1 MGKSSKGFD
10 SLYKNLND
18 NQKLAVDSI
27 EGPVMLIAGPGTG
40 KTQTLTMRIAN
51 ILLKTD
57 SPPDSILALT
67 FTESGVRA
75 MRERLLS
82 IIGNTSY
89 YINIH
94 TFHSFASEV
103 IQSNPDEFIIATEIE
118 PLSDLERIHIFKEI
132 FDELDLKILKPFNSK
147 YYYLRTAISKIQN
160 LKREGIDT
168 NEYQKLISESDEMP
182 VKDKEKNEE
191 LLKIFDLYQK
201 KLKDYGRYDFEDM
214 INFVIEKFK
223 TSPTLLQKY
232 QERFQYFLVDE
243 FQDTNSAQAE
253 LLYQLSSYWDPNPNL
268 FVVGDDDQSI
278 YRFQGASIEN
288 IIEFNNKYPNATKIS
303 LTENYR
309 SVQKILDSAEK
320 VISKNKLRIS
330 TELKISK
337 NQKSKVKKEKK
348 ENCIAVGE
356 FSTSYTENHF
366 IAQEIKKLLESGEK
380 PNEIAVIYRNNSDA
394 EDISDMFSRMGIE
407 YTLEGGENVL
417 ESGVIVRLLHILKV
431 IYKVRSKDEDLELFT
446 LLNYEFLKI
455 KGLDVLKLSRFA
467 SSRKL
472 NLFEAISHSE
482 IAEANISDIE
492 TIKSLY
498 EKIILWNEHSANTT
512 FIKFLEKVMDES
524 GYLNWILNKENS
536 YELLNKLNSFLSEAK
551 RLNYSKKNLSLETFL
566 QYLDLMIENGLGIS
580 EKTIDVETKAVK
592 LTTAHKSKGL
602 EFKHVFIP
610 KFMDKK
616 WGNAVNRD
624 LIKLPASIL
633 KTIDLSN
640 EKAIKNQ
647 LEEDERRLFFVVL
660 TRAKENITITSAKSN
675 QTAKYQKSGTQ
686 SMFLHEIPSEEVNQI
701 DIQNHEQSASEI
713 LRQILSPYQSE
724 EVSVEEKEF
733 LKDSLKN
740 FKISASSLN
749 SYIECPYKFKLEYLF
764 KTPQNK
770 TRSLILGSAVHSS
783 LEKANKEIKLKKPVL
798 VEKLLS
804 DFTDALKLEILN
816 DQEFLEIE
824 NEGHSILKI
833 YHETYKHEFYCE
845 VETSLFHVEKFF
857 GWGFSRPLLDN
868 RIHLQG
874 KVDKIEILNAESK
887 EIKITDY
894 KTGKPKSRNEI
905 LGDTKNSDAAQ
916 YRQLLFYK
924 LLIDLDTTFN
934 YKVREVELDY
944 IGHRTSNPK
953 RENFT
958 INDADVESLKETIRK
973 VTEDIRNL
981 KFEKTQD
988 TSVCQMCRFKFH
1000 CWPDGIPASN
1010 NVQLDIG
1017 I

>member
-1 MGKSSKGFD
+1 MKDAKSFD
-10 SLYKNLND
+10 LLYKSLND
-18 NQKLAVDSI
+18 GQRLAVDSI

-57 SPPDSILALT
+57 ASPDSILALT

-89 YINIH
+89 YVNIH

-132 FDELDLKILKPFNSK
+132 FDELDLEILKPFNSK
-147 YYYLRTAISKIQN
+147 YYYLKTAISKIQN

-168 NEYQKLISESDEMP
+168 KEYKKIISESEEMLQ
-182 VKDKEKNEE
+182 KDIDKNVE
-191 LLKIFDLYQK
+191 LYKIYELYQS
-201 KLKDYGRYDFEDM
+201 KLKSYGRYDFEDM

-223 TSPTLLQKY
+223 TSPALLQKY

-243 FQDTNSAQAE
+243 FQDTNFSQAE

-288 IIEFNNKYPNATKIS
+288 IIEFNKKYPNSLKIS

-309 SVQKILDSAEK
+309 SNQRIIDSAES
-320 VISKNKLRIS
+320 VIAKNKLRIS
-330 TELKISK
+330 TALKIDK
-337 NQKSKVKKEKK
+337 NQKSKIKEAGNDK
-348 ENCIAVGE
+348 CISYGE

-366 IAQEIKKLLESGEK
+366 IAQEVKKLIESGEK
-380 PNEIAVIYRNNSDA
+380 PNEIAIIYRNNSDA
-394 EDISDMFSRMGIE
+394 KDIADMFSRMGIE

-417 ESGVIVRLLHILKV
+417 ESGLIIRLMHILKV
-431 IYKVRSKDEDLELFT
+431 ILKIRNKSEDIDLFT
-446 LLNYEFLKI
+446 LLNYEFLEI
-455 KGLDVLKLSRFA
+455 KGLDILKLSRFA
-467 SSRKL
+467 STRKL

-482 IAEANISDIE
+482 IAESKIE
-492 TIKSLY
+492 NLKVLKAFF
-498 EKIILWNEHSANTT
+498 EKIVYWNELSANVT
-512 FIKFLEKVMDES
+512 FMKFLEQVIDES
-524 GYLNWILNKENS
+524 GFLNWILNKDNS

-551 RLNYSKKNLSLETFL
+551 RLNYSKKNLSLEVFL
-566 QYLDLMIENGLGIS
+566 NYVDLMVDNGLGIS

-616 WGNAVNRD
+616 WGNAINRD
-624 LIKLPASIL
+624 LVKLPTSIL

-675 QTAKYQKSGTQ
+675 QTAKYQKIASP
-686 SMFLHEIPSEEVNQI
+686 SMFLYEIPNENINAI
-701 DIQNHEQSASEI
+701 DIQKHEESASEI
-713 LRQILSPYQSE
+713 LKQILTPYKTE
-724 EVSVEEKEF
+724 EITIDEKGF

-749 SYIECPYKFKLEYLF
+749 TYLECGYKFKLEYLF
-764 KTPQNK
+764 KTPQQK
-770 TRSLILGSAVHSS
+770 TRSLILGSSVHRA
-783 LEKANKEIKLKKPVL
+783 LEKANKDIQSKKPVL
-798 VEKLLS
+798 IDKVLS
-804 DFTDALKLEILN
+804 DFSESLKSEILN
-816 DQEFLEIE
+816 DKEFSEIE
-824 NEGHSILKI
+824 KEGHSILKI

-845 VETSLFHVEKFF
+845 VENSILHVEKFF

-868 RIHLQG
+868 KIHLQG
-874 KVDKIEILNAESK
+874 KVDKIEILDKSK
-887 EIKITDY
+887 REIKIIDY
-894 KTGKPKSRNEI
+894 KTGMPKSRGEI
-905 LGDTKNSDAAQ
+905 LGETKMTDSGQ

-924 LLIDLDTTFN
+924 LLIDLDDSFKYT
-934 YKVREVELDY
+934 VREVELDY
-944 IGHRTSNPK
+944 IGHRSKKPK
-953 RENFT
+953 RENF
-958 INDADVESLKETIRK
+958 IIKDSDIENLKETIRK
-973 VTEDIRNL
+973 VTADIKSL
-981 KFEKTQD
+981 KFERTTD
-988 TSVCQMCRFKFH
+988 THFCEMCRFKFH
-1000 CWPDGIPASN
+1000 CYPDGVPASKGS
-1010 NVQLDIG
+1010 QLELC
-1017 I
+1017 

>member
-1 MGKSSKGFD
+1 MKDAKSFD
-10 SLYKNLND
+10 LLYKSLND
-18 NQKLAVDSI
+18 GQRLAVDSI

-57 SPPDSILALT
+57 ASPDSILALT

-75 MRERLLS
+75 MRERLIS

-89 YINIH
+89 YISIH

-103 IQSNPDEFIIATEIE
+103 IQLNPDEFIIATEIE

-132 FDELDLKILKPFNSK
+132 FDELDLEILKPFNSK
-147 YYYLRTAISKIQN
+147 YYYLKTAISKIQN

-168 NEYQKLISESDEMP
+168 KEYKKIISESEEMLQ
-182 VKDKEKNEE
+182 KDIDKNVE
-191 LLKIFDLYQK
+191 LYKIYELYQS
-201 KLKDYGRYDFEDM
+201 KLKSYGRYDFEDM

-223 TSPTLLQKY
+223 TSPAILQKY

-243 FQDTNSAQAE
+243 FQDTNFSQAE

-288 IIEFNNKYPNATKIS
+288 IIEFNKKYPNSLKIS

-309 SVQKILDSAEK
+309 SNQRIIDSSES
-320 VISKNKLRIS
+320 VIAKNKLSIS
-330 TELKISK
+330 TALKIDK
-337 NQKSKVKKEKK
+337 NQKSKIKEAGNDK
-348 ENCIAVGE
+348 CISYGE

-366 IAQEIKKLLESGEK
+366 IAQEVKKLIESGEK
-380 PNEIAVIYRNNSDA
+380 PNEIAIIYRNNSDA
-394 EDISDMFSRMGIE
+394 KDIADMFSRMGIE

-417 ESGVIVRLLHILKV
+417 ESGLIIRLMHILKV
-431 IYKVRSKDEDLELFT
+431 ILKIRNKSEDIDLFT
-446 LLNYEFLKI
+446 LLNYEFLEI
-455 KGLDVLKLSRFA
+455 KGLDILKLSRFA
-467 SSRKL
+467 STRKL

-482 IAEANISDIE
+482 IAESKIENI
-492 TIKSLY
+492 KVLKAFF
-498 EKIILWNEHSANTT
+498 EKIVYWNELSANVT
-512 FIKFLEKVMDES
+512 FMKFLEQVIDES
-524 GYLNWILNKENS
+524 GFLNWILNKDNS

-551 RLNYSKKNLSLETFL
+551 RLNYSKKNLSLEVFL
-566 QYLDLMIENGLGIS
+566 NYVDLMVDNGLGIS

-616 WGNAVNRD
+616 WGNAINRD
-624 LIKLPASIL
+624 LVKLPTSIL

-675 QTAKYQKSGTQ
+675 QTAKYQKIASP
-686 SMFLHEIPSEEVNQI
+686 SMFLYEIPNENINAI
-701 DIQNHEQSASEI
+701 DIQKHEESASEI
-713 LRQILSPYQSE
+713 LKQILTPYKTE
-724 EVSVEEKEF
+724 EITIDEKGF

-749 SYIECPYKFKLEYLF
+749 TYLECGYKFKLEYLF
-764 KTPQNK
+764 KTPQQK
-770 TRSLILGSAVHSS
+770 TRSLILGSSVHRA
-783 LEKANKEIKLKKPVL
+783 LEKANKDTQSKKPVL
-798 VEKLLS
+798 IDKVLS
-804 DFTDALKLEILN
+804 DFSESLKSEILN
-816 DQEFLEIE
+816 DKEFSEIE
-824 NEGHSILKI
+824 KEGHSILKI

-845 VETSLFHVEKFF
+845 VENSILHVEKFF

-868 RIHLQG
+868 KIHLQG
-874 KVDKIEILNAESK
+874 KVDKIEILDKSK
-887 EIKITDY
+887 REIKIIDY
-894 KTGKPKSRNEI
+894 KTGMPKSRGEI
-905 LGDTKNSDAAQ
+905 L
-916 YRQLLFYK
+916 
-924 LLIDLDTTFN
+924 
-934 YKVREVELDY
+934 
-944 IGHRTSNPK
+944 
-953 RENFT
+953 
-958 INDADVESLKETIRK
+958 
-973 VTEDIRNL
+973 
-981 KFEKTQD
+981 
-988 TSVCQMCRFKFH
+988 
-1000 CWPDGIPASN
+1000 
-1010 NVQLDIG
+1010 
-1017 I
+1017 

>member
-1 MGKSSKGFD
+1 MKDAKSFD
-10 SLYKNLND
+10 LLYKGLNVD
-18 NQKLAVDSI
+18 QKLAVSSI

-57 SPPDSILALT
+57 ATPDSILALT

-89 YINIH
+89 YVNIH

-132 FDELDLKILKPFNSK
+132 FDKLDLKILKPFNSK

-160 LKREGIDT
+160 LKREGIDI
-168 NEYQKLISESDEMP
+168 NEYKKYISESDEMP
-182 VKDKEKNEE
+182 EKDKEKNVE
-191 LLKIFDLYQK
+191 LSKIYELYES
-201 KLKDYGRYDFEDM
+201 KLKSYGRYDFEDM

-223 TSPTLLQKY
+223 TSPALLQKY

-288 IIEFNNKYPNATKIS
+288 IINFNNKYPDAIKIS
-303 LTENYR
+303 LAENYR

-330 TELKISK
+330 TLLKISK
-337 NQKSKVKKEKK
+337 DQKSNVKKEKK
-348 ENCIAVGE
+348 ENCISFGE

-366 IAQEIKKLLESGEK
+366 IAQEIKKLLEKGEK
-380 PNEIAVIYRNNSDA
+380 PNEIAVIYRNNADS
-394 EDISDMFSRMGIE
+394 EDIADMLSRMGIE

-417 ESGVIVRLLHILKV
+417 ESGIIVRLLHLLRV
-431 IYKVRSKDEDLELFT
+431 IYKIRIKDEDLDLFT
-446 LLNYEFLKI
+446 LLNYEFLDI
-455 KGLDVLKLSRFA
+455 KGLDILKLSRFA
-467 SSRKL
+467 SARKL

-482 IAEANISDIE
+482 IAESKLSDL
-492 TIKSLY
+492 KSLKTLV
-498 EKIILWNEHSANTT
+498 EKITLWNELSANTT

-524 GYLNWILNKENS
+524 GFLNWILNKENS

-551 RLNYSKKNLSLETFL
+551 RLNYSKKNLSLELFL
-566 QYLDLMIENGLGIS
+566 DYVELMVDNGLGIS
-580 EKTIDVETKAVK
+580 EKTVDVETKSVK

-602 EFKHVFIP
+602 EFKYVFIP
-610 KFMDKK
+610 KFIDKK
-616 WGNAVNRD
+616 WGNAINRD

-633 KTIDLSN
+633 KTVDLSN
-640 EKAIKNQ
+640 DKAIKSQ

-660 TRAKENITITSAKSN
+660 TRAKEKITITSAKSN
-675 QTAKYQKSGTQ
+675 QTAKYQKSAIP
-686 SMFLHEIPSEEVNQI
+686 SLFLYEIPDDEIKQI
-701 DIQNHEQSASEI
+701 DIQNHEESASEI
-713 LRQILSPYQSE
+713 LKQILSPHKAE
-724 EVSVEEKEF
+724 EVTVEEKDF

-740 FKISASSLN
+740 FKLSASSLN
-749 SYIECPYKFKLEYLF
+749 SYIACPYKFKLEYLF
-764 KTPQNK
+764 RTPQQK
-770 TRSLILGSAVHSS
+770 IRALILGSAVHSA
-783 LEKANKEIKLKKPVL
+783 LEKANKDIKLKKPVL
-798 VEKLLS
+798 VEKVLS
-804 DFTDALKLEILN
+804 DFSEALKLEILN
-816 DQEFLEIE
+816 DSEFSEIE
-824 NEGHSILKI
+824 KEGHSILKI
-833 YHETYKHEFYCE
+833 YHEAYKEEFYAE
-845 VETSLFHVEKFF
+845 SENNLLHVEKFF

-868 RIHLQG
+868 KIHLQG
-874 KVDKIEILNAESK
+874 KVDKIELLDKTSR
-887 EIKITDY
+887 EIKIVDY

-905 LGDTKNSDAAQ
+905 LGNTQNSDAAQ

-924 LLIDLDTTFN
+924 LLIDLDTTLNF
-934 YKVREVELDY
+934 KVREVELDY
-944 IGHRTSNPK
+944 IGHRSAAPK

-958 INDADVESLKETIRK
+958 ITEKDVESLKETIRK
-973 VTEDIRNL
+973 VTEDIKNL
-981 KFEKTQD
+981 KFEKTTD
-988 TSVCQMCRFKFH
+988 TSVCAMCKFKFH
-1000 CWPDGIPASN
+1000 CWPDGIPAPT
-1010 NVQLDIG
+1010 NVQLNIG
-1017 I
+1017 L

>member
-1 MGKSSKGFD
+1 MKDAKSFD
-10 SLYKNLND
+10 LLYKSLND
-18 NQKLAVDSI
+18 GQRRAVDSI

-57 SPPDSILALT
+57 AVPDSILALT

-75 MRERLLS
+75 MRERLIS

-94 TFHSFASEV
+94 TFHSFASEI

-132 FDELDLKILKPFNSK
+132 FDELDLEILKPFNSK

-168 NEYQKLISESDEMP
+168 KEYKKIISESEEMLQ
-182 VKDKEKNEE
+182 KDIDKNVE
-191 LLKIFDLYQK
+191 LSKIYELYQS
-201 KLKDYGRYDFEDM
+201 KLKSYGRYDFEDM

-223 TSPTLLQKY
+223 TSPALLQKY

-243 FQDTNSAQAE
+243 FQDTNFSQAE

-288 IIEFNNKYPNATKIS
+288 IIEFNKKYPNSLKIS

-309 SVQKILDSAEK
+309 SNQKIIDSAES
-320 VISKNKLRIS
+320 VIAKNKLRIS
-330 TELKISK
+330 TALKIDK
-337 NQKSKVKKEKK
+337 NQKSKIKEAGNDK
-348 ENCIAVGE
+348 CISYGE

-366 IAQEIKKLLESGEK
+366 IAQEVKKLIESGEK
-380 PNEIAVIYRNNSDA
+380 PNEIAIIYRNNSDA
-394 EDISDMFSRMGIE
+394 KDIADMFSRMGIE

-417 ESGVIVRLLHILKV
+417 ESGLIIRLMHILKV
-431 IYKVRSKDEDLELFT
+431 ILKIRNKSEDIDLFT
-446 LLNYEFLKI
+446 LLNYEFLEI
-455 KGLDVLKLSRFA
+455 KGLDILKLSRFA
-467 SSRKL
+467 STRKL

-482 IAEANISDIE
+482 IAESKIE
-492 TIKSLY
+492 NLKVLKAFF
-498 EKIILWNEHSANTT
+498 EKIVYWNELSANVT
-512 FIKFLEKVMDES
+512 FMKFLEQVIDES
-524 GYLNWILNKENS
+524 GFLNWILNKNNS
-536 YELLNKLNSFLSEAK
+536 YELLNKLNSFLSEVK
-551 RLNYSKKNLSLETFL
+551 RLNYSKKNLSLEVFL
-566 QYLDLMIENGLGIS
+566 NYVDLMVDNGLGIS

-616 WGNAVNRD
+616 WGNAINRD
-624 LIKLPASIL
+624 LVKLPTSIL

-675 QTAKYQKSGTQ
+675 QTAKYQKIASP
-686 SMFLHEIPSEEVNQI
+686 SMFLYEIPNENINAI
-701 DIQNHEQSASEI
+701 DIQKHEESASEI
-713 LRQILSPYQSE
+713 LKQILTPYKTE
-724 EVSVEEKEF
+724 EITIDEKGF

-749 SYIECPYKFKLEYLF
+749 TYLECGYKFKLEYLF
-764 KTPQNK
+764 KTPQQK
-770 TRSLILGSAVHSS
+770 TRSLILGSSVHRA
-783 LEKANKEIKLKKPVL
+783 LEKANKDIQSKKPVL
-798 VEKLLS
+798 IDKVLS
-804 DFTDALKLEILN
+804 DFSESLKSEILN
-816 DQEFLEIE
+816 DKEFSEIE
-824 NEGHSILKI
+824 KEGHSILKI

-845 VETSLFHVEKFF
+845 VENSILHVEKFF

-868 RIHLQG
+868 KIHLQG
-874 KVDKIEILNAESK
+874 KVDKIEILDKSK
-887 EIKITDY
+887 REIKIIDY
-894 KTGKPKSRNEI
+894 KTGMPKSRGEI
-905 LGDTKNSDAAQ
+905 LGETKMTDSGQ
-916 YRQLLFYK
+916 FRQLLFYK
-924 LLIDLDTTFN
+924 LLIDLDDSFKYT
-934 YKVREVELDY
+934 VREVELDY
-944 IGHRTSNPK
+944 IGHRSGKPK
-953 RENFT
+953 RENF
-958 INDADVESLKETIRK
+958 IIKDSDIESLKETIRK
-973 VTEDIRNL
+973 VTADIKNL
-981 KFEKTQD
+981 KFERTTD
-988 TSVCQMCRFKFH
+988 THFCEMCRFKFH
-1000 CWPDGIPASN
+1000 CYPDGVPASKGS
-1010 NVQLDIG
+1010 QLELC
-1017 I
+1017 

>member
-1 MGKSSKGFD
+1 MKDFD
-10 SLYKNLND
+10 LLYKGLND
-18 NQKLAVDSI
+18 SQRLAVDSI

-57 SPPDSILALT
+57 TPPDAILALT

-103 IQSNPDEFIIATEIE
+103 IQSNPDGFIIATEIE

-160 LKREGIDT
+160 LKREGIDVD
-168 NEYQKLISESDEMP
+168 EYDKFISKSDSIEE
-182 VKDKEKNEE
+182 KDKEKNLE
-191 LLKIFDLYQK
+191 LLKIFNLYQK
-201 KLKDYGRYDFEDM
+201 KLQKYGRYDFEDM
-214 INFVIEKFK
+214 LNFVIEKFK
-223 TSPTLLQKY
+223 TSPSLLQKY

-288 IIEFNNKYPNATKIS
+288 IIEFNKKYPNAVKIS

-337 NQKSKVKKEKK
+337 SQKSKIKDKKSGARIKF
-348 ENCIAVGE
+348 GE
-356 FSTSYTENHF
+356 FSTSYTENHY
-366 IAQEIKKLLESGEK
+366 IAQEIKKLLDLGEK
-380 PNEIAVIYRNNSDA
+380 PNEIAVIYRNNADS
-394 EDISDMFSRMGIE
+394 EDISDMLSRMGIE
-407 YTLEGGENVL
+407 YSLEGGENVL
-417 ESGVIVRLLHILKV
+417 ESGIIVRLLHFLKV
-431 IYKVRSKDEDLELFT
+431 VYKIRSKDEDLDLFT
-446 LLNYEFLKI
+446 LLNYEFLDI

-467 SSRKL
+467 SNRKL

-482 IAEANISDIE
+482 IAEAKLSNIE
-492 TIKSLY
+492 LVKSII
-498 EKIILWNEHSANTT
+498 EKITLWNEFSANTT
-512 FIKFLEKVMDES
+512 FIKFLEKVIDES
-524 GYLNWILNKENS
+524 GFLNWILNKENS
-536 YELLNKLNSFLSEAK
+536 YELLNKLNSFLSEVK

-566 QYLDLMIENGLGIS
+566 EYLDLMLENGLGIRES
-580 EKTIDVETKAVK
+580 TIDIETKSVK

-610 KFMDKK
+610 KFIDKK
-616 WGNAVNRD
+616 WGNAINRD
-624 LIKLPASIL
+624 LIKFPSSIL

-640 EKAIKNQ
+640 DKTIKNQ

-660 TRAKENITITSAKSN
+660 TRAKENITITSSKLN
-675 QTAKYQKSGTQ
+675 QTSKYQKEAIP
-686 SMFLHEIPSEEVNQI
+686 SMFLHEIPKDGILQI
-701 DIQNHEQSASEI
+701 DIQKHEKSASEI
-713 LRQILSPYQSE
+713 LKQILSPFK
-724 EVSVEEKEF
+724 SVEATIEEKDF
-733 LKDSLKN
+733 LKDALKN

-749 SYIECPYKFKLEYLF
+749 TYIECPYKFKLEYLF

-783 LEKANKEIKLKKPVL
+783 LEKANKDIKIKKPVL
-798 VEKLLS
+798 IEKLLS
-804 DFTDALKLEILN
+804 DFSDALKTEILN
-816 DQEFLEIE
+816 DKEFLEIE
-824 NEGHSILKI
+824 SEGHSLLRI
-833 YHETYKHEFYCE
+833 YYETYKQEFYCE
-845 VETSLFHVEKFF
+845 IENNLFHVEKFF

-874 KVDKIEILNAESK
+874 KVDKIEILNKDNK

-905 LGDTKNSDAAQ
+905 LGETKNSDPAQ

-934 YKVREVELDY
+934 YKVKEVELDF
-944 IGHRTSNPK
+944 IGHRTADPK
-953 RENFT
+953 RENF
-958 INDADVESLKETIRK
+958 IIKDSDVESLKETIRK
-973 VTEDIRNL
+973 VTKDIKNL
-981 KFEKTQD
+981 EFDRTKD

-1000 CWPDGIPASN
+1000 CWPDGIPSPSN
-1010 NVQLDIG
+1010 TQLDIG